1 MSAQPEN
8 TVNMVSIEVDGRAMQ
23 VPKGSMIIEATD
35 KAGISIPRFCYHEKL
50 SISANCRMCLVD
62 VEKAPKPVPACA
74 TPVMEGM
81 RVYTQSRRAIDAQ
94 HGVMEFLLINH
105 PLDCPI
111 CDQGGECEL
120 QDLAMGYGRS
130 VSRFT
135 ERKRVVKDR
144 DVGPLV
150 QTDLT
155 RCIQCTRCVRFM
167 DEIAGTHEIGM
178 LGRGDRAEISTCL
191 QQGIDSEL
199 SGNVIDLCPVG
210 ALTNKPFRFSA
221 RAWELMA
228 RPSVA
233 AHDGVLSNLWY
244 HTRHNEVLRAVPR
257 DCEPA
262 NETWLSDRDRYAH
275 FGLQAADR
283 VLQPLVKVDGRWS
296 NVTWDEGIKAAS
308 RALRSTVTEHGAN
321 GLGVLMSANAS
332 TEEYFLAQ
340 RLARGLDCPN
350 IDHRVREQDFSDDAA
365 RVQPNAFS
373 SAMAAIDDCDA
384 ILLVG
389 SNIRLEAPILGQRVR
404 KAWRGGARVAVLNP
418 VDWSFHFTPVD
429 RIISAP
435 QHMVTDLAA
444 IAGAVARLTGKA
456 LPDALQA
463 AYDNDRESGAHSRIA
478 ELLCSGGKRMLIL
491 GQSAMAHGQAGWLRQ
506 LAAWV
511 CAASGSILNMVP
523 FGANT
528 TGAALAGALPGR
540 GCGGADVEQGLDARK
555 MLAAPLKGYLLWDL
569 EPAFDMA
576 NPALAQAALKAA
588 DSVVAVATFAG
599 ADLREAA
606 EVILP
611 LAPLAESEG
620 LFHALDGQSFAVS
633 QAVKCAGQSRPGWK
647 ILRRLGAALE
657 LNGFA
662 QVDIDSL
669 RDEVLAAIASG
680 EHSGGAVELASP
692 SSDGEL
698 YRVGEV
704 AMYAADGLCRRSRFL
719 QQTVHADIDFVGLN
733 PVDAGS
739 RGIAGGSE
747 VKVSQGSAS
756 TVLPARICAELP
768 AGAVWVKSAGKAG
781 SQLGDSFGPIS
792 VEAS

>member
-8 TVNMVSIEVDGRAMQ
+8 TVDMVTIEVDGQTLQ
-23 VPKGSMIIEATD
+23 VPKNSMIIEATD

-81 RVYTQSRRAIDAQ
+81 KVYTQSRRAIDAQ

-120 QDLAMGYGRS
+120 QDLSMGYGRS

-135 ERKRVVKDR
+135 ERKRVVKDS
-144 DVGPLV
+144 DIGPLV

-167 DEIAGTHEIGM
+167 DEIAGTNELGM

-191 QQGIDSEL
+191 EQGIDSEL

-228 RPSVA
+228 KPSLA

-244 HTRHNEVLRAVPR
+244 HTRGNEVLRAVPR

-275 FGLQAADR
+275 FGLESADR
-283 VLQPLVKVDGRWS
+283 VLQPMVKVDGRWS
-296 NVTWDEGIKAAS
+296 DVTWEEGIKAAS

-321 GLGVLMSANAS
+321 SLGVLMSASAAS
-332 TEEYFLAQ
+332 EEYFLAQ

-350 IDHRVREQDFSDDAA
+350 IDHRLREQDFSDDAA
-365 RVQPNAFS
+365 RTQPNAFS
-373 SAMAAIDDCDA
+373 SAMAAIDDTDA

-389 SNIRLEAPILGQRVR
+389 SRIRHEAPILGQRVR
-404 KAWRGGARVAVLNP
+404 KAWRRGAQVAVLNP
-418 VDWSFHFTPVD
+418 VDWDFHFTVANK
-429 RIISAP
+429 IISAP
-435 QHMVTDLAA
+435 QNMVVDLAA
-444 IAGAVARLTGKA
+444 IAGATARLTGKA
-456 LPDALQA
+456 LPEALRSA
-463 AYDNDRESGAHSRIA
+463 CDNSRETEAHTQIA
-478 ELLCSGGKRMLIL
+478 GMLNSDGNGMLIL

-506 LAAWV
+506 LASWICEAT
-511 CAASGSILNMVP
+511 GSSLNMVP
-523 FGANT
+523 HGGNT
-528 TGAALAGALPGR
+528 TGAVLAGALPGQ
-540 GCGGADVEQGLDARK
+540 GCGGAEVEQGLNARE
-555 MLAAPLKGYLLWDL
+555 MLETPLKGYLLWDV

-576 NPALAQAALKAA
+576 NPALAQTALGAAE
-588 DSVVAVATFAG
+588 SVVAVAAFAG
-599 ADLREAA
+599 EDLKGVAD
-606 EVILP
+606 VILP

-620 LFHALDGQSFAVS
+620 LFYALDGQSFAVS

-647 ILRRLGAALE
+647 ILRRLGADLE
-657 LNGFA
+657 LDGFA
-662 QVDIDSL
+662 QVDIVSL
-669 RDEVLAAIASG
+669 RDEMLAGIGNGEYRGNTAELAA
-680 EHSGGAVELASP
+680 P
-692 SSDGEL
+692 STDGDL

-704 AMYAADGLCRRSRFL
+704 AMYAVDGLCRRSEFL
-719 QQTVHADIDFVGLN
+719 QQTVHADNDFVGLS
-733 PVDAGS
+733 PDDAGS
-739 RGIAGGSE
+739 RGFADGTE
-747 VKVSQGSAS
+747 VKVSQGGASA
-756 TVLPARICAELP
+756 VLPVRICAELP
-768 AGAVWVKSAGKAG
+768 AGAAWLKSAGNVSG
-781 SQLGDSFGPIS
+781 QLGDSFGPIS